1 MSAMLLMILGGII
14 ALGFLGNL
22 FSERTRMPDLLLL
35 IGIGLLIGPI
45 LEIVP
50 PDSVRPF
57 MPAFGAIALT
67 IILFEGGLDL
77 DLRHTIRQAGR
88 AILLAVLSF
97 GIAMLL
103 GYYALSLGMQRHDR
117 IVWAFAAA
125 LACTSAPIVIPVL
138 ARVLPGSPMRPLLAV
153 ESALSDALAVIVVL
167 LLQHFEGV
175 PISGV
180 AFAGKL
186 GWSFLIGA
194 VTAVIVGLGWL
205 WLLSRFHE
213 RKFFYLMT
221 IGVVFLMMGG
231 VEHFHGSGALA
242 VLVFGILL
250 ANGPT
255 LVSLVSRE
263 EGERLRDAAGG
274 GGREL
279 HDRITE
285 SHAELSLVTR
295 TFFFVYL
302 GMIFRWPG
310 EDPRIWLSILLVM
323 VGLLVGREIAVQLV
337 GWSTRVAAPGRRV
350 LSVMLPR
357 GLATAVL
364 SALLVAGRD
373 GEAHWE
379 TIATFVVVLTNIW
392 MSIRLL
398 KLRGS
403 APAVEEEA
411 P

>member
-35 IGIGLLIGPI
+35 IGIGLLLGPI

-77 DLRHTIRQAGR
+77 DLRRTMRQAGR
-88 AILLAVLSF
+88 AVLLAAISF
-97 GIAMLL
+97 GLALL
-103 GYYALSLGMQRHDR
+103 LAYYALMLGTGRHDR

-138 ARVLPGSPMRPLLAV
+138 ARVLPTSPMRPLLAV

-175 PISGV
+175 AISGA
-180 AFAGKL
+180 AFAGQMGK
-186 GWSFLIGA
+186 SFLIGA
-194 VTAVIVGLGWL
+194 VAALLVGLIWL
-205 WLLSRFHE
+205 WLLSRFHA
-213 RKFFYLMT
+213 RKYFYLMT

-231 VEHFHGSGALA
+231 VERAHGSGALA

-255 LVSLVSRE
+255 LVGLVSRK
-263 EGERLRDAAGG
+263 EGEHLMGAAGE
-274 GGREL
+274 GRSL
-279 HDRITE
+279 HSRLTE

-310 EDPRIWLSILLVM
+310 ADTRTWLSILLVM

-337 GWSTRVAAPGRRV
+337 GWSTRVAAPERRV
-350 LSVMLPR
+350 LGVMLPR

-364 SALLVAGRD
+364 TALLVVGRED
-373 GEAHWE
+373 GGANWE
-379 TIATFVVVLTNIW
+379 TIATFVVVLSNVW
-392 MSIRLL
+392 MSIRLF
-398 KLRGS
+398 KLRDS
-403 APAVEEEA
+403 APRPAGGGL
-411 P
+411 